1 MSDLVNKL
9 RDLAGRRHMDR
20 GHDAVDDAL
29 REAADEIERFHSE
42 RSYIIGFNDGWEGA
56 HEQQP
61 GDDRPFVPEDRITAL
76 EKENAELRQLADDR
90 LNDAVRLTNEKTDY
104 WLRIYELEKALEPF
118 AQAALAIRTAERMT
132 RREFRDDDTFQSGV
146 AWRDGDKVKTVTIGD
161 FRRARLA
168 SSERIG
174 E

>member
-1 MSDLVNKL
+1 MSDLVTKL

-29 REAADEIERFHSE
+29 REAANEIERFRSE

-56 HEQQP
+56 QEQQP
-61 GDDRPFVPEDRITAL
+61 GDDRPFGVVHIVPVDRITAL
-76 EKENAELRQLADDR
+76 ERENAGLRA
-90 LNDAVRLTNEKTDY
+90 
-104 WLRIYELEKALEPF
+104 ALEPF

-132 RREFRDDDTFQSGV
+132 RREFRDDETFQSGV
-146 AWRDGDKVKTVTIGD
+146 AWRVGDKVKTITIGD

-168 SSERIG
+168 STERTG
-174 E
+174 ND